1 MEVSILSREII
12 KPSSTLSIQR
22 LPPLKLNLL
31 DQLTPSSYSPL
42 ILFYQNN
49 HQKLKTNI
57 SQITKQLKWSLS
69 QAQTLHYPVGGRV
82 RDNFAIHDFCEG
94 IPFVEARVKC
104 KLCDFLYYQ
113 DGDDHGLEVLNNLLP
128 LRAHRLVLDDAGPQ
142 IVVQLNE
149 FECGGLALGFCSLH
163 KTMDGVA
170 ARGLRA
176 KARSRN
182 LENPTRAEAVSS
194 LLWKATMSYRDQ
206 SNETSYKSS
215 ILSQTVD
222 LRRLTRSRLS
232 RHSFGNTILFT
243 DSVYDPKVHGEP
255 PRIEVLAELVRDG
268 VSKIDREYLKK
279 ISGQHG
285 SGAILEYFDRL
296 TESGD
301 EEIDVLN
308 VACLHGLGM
317 GKIDFGWGPT
327 VWVALGGPGLPTSG
341 GRDDM
346 PFMVNIATLLDNN
359 KGGIEAWLTLK
370 EPAMMRALEN
380 NLEFL
385 DFVCTK
391 STILPRNC
399 GKFVHKNV
407 Y

>member
-1 MEVSILSREII
+1 MVRPDFSEGHSTFPPMRSIPPHYASLTRNEWFGSGELGEPVTRRFVFDVESVS
-12 KPSSTLSIQR
+12 
-22 LPPLKLNLL
+22 
-31 DQLTPSSYSPL
+31 
-42 ILFYQNN
+42 
-49 HQKLKTNI
+49 
-57 SQITKQLKWSLS
+57 
-69 QAQTLHYPVGGRV
+69 
-82 RDNFAIHDFCEG
+82 
-94 IPFVEARVKC
+94 
-104 KLCDFLYYQ
+104 
-113 DGDDHGLEVLNNLLP
+113 
-128 LRAHRLVLDDAGPQ
+128 
-142 IVVQLNE
+142 
-149 FECGGLALGFCSLH
+149 
-163 KTMDGVA
+163 M
-170 ARGLRA
+170 LRA